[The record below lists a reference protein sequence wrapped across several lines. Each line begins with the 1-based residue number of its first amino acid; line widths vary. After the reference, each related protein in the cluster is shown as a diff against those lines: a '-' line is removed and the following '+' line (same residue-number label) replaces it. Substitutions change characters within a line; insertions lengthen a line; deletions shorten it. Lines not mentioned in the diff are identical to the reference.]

1 MTFVEQTLPLD
12 APHRRPPK
20 KKKQKENTVFEM
32 LNAHA
37 DAHFRLVP
45 KEQLKIPTLE
55 YQRDES
61 DGRIARDIAMH
72 FCKVSFGCLT
82 VIEQKDG
89 TMFVADGGTRLS
101 AALMRKDIKEVP
113 CFVFTGLTRKQE
125 ADVFMRINQNR
136 RKLQTEQLQH
146 AEVFAGHALALKT
159 EEILN
164 RLAESRIA
172 FDSLLTIRR
181 YVKAAPAA
189 LETVIHILCEED
201 VATDKHL
208 NVRVMKGLVRLE
220 TMLSKNKETL
230 YEEATI
236 RKLKKKFGLLD
247 TAVNAMVQPRM
258 SGDTGQFARAIARTL
273 SIRLPKEK

>member
-1 MTFVEQTLPLD
+1 MSLQDQEYSGEPARQPPRKKGKEQP
-12 APHRRPPK
+12 
-20 KKKQKENTVFEM
+20 VFEM

-37 DAHFRLVP
+37 GAKFKMIP
-45 KEQLKIPTLE
+45 KEQLKVPTVE

-61 DGRIARDIAMH
+61 EGRIAKDIAMH

-89 TMFVADGGTRLS
+89 TLFVADGGTRLS

-113 CFVFTGLTRKQE
+113 CYVFTGLTRKQE

-146 AEVFAGHALALKT
+146 AEVFAGHALALKA
-159 EEILN
+159 EEVLN
-164 RLAESRIA
+164 RLTHSRVG
-172 FDSLLTIRR
+172 FDSLSTIRR
-181 YVKAAPAA
+181 FVKSAPKP
-189 LETVIHILCEED
+189 LDVVLNILCDEG
-201 VATDKHL
+201 VAVDKHV

-220 TMLSKNKETL
+220 MMLNKNAGTL
-230 YEEATI
+230 TNQATI
-236 RKLKKKFGLLD
+236 NKIRKRFGLLD

-258 SGDTGQFARAIARTL
+258 SGDPALFARAIARTL
-273 SIRLPKEK
+273 NIRLPSKDK